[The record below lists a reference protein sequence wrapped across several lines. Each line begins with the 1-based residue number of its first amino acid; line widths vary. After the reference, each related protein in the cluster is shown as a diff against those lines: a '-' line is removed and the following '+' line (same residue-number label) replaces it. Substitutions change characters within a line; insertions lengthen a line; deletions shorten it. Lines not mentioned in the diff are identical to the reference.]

1 MVSDA
6 KVLIF
11 LLNDGA
17 FIGANFL
24 EKIKCLR
31 SF

>member
-17 FIGANFL
+17 SIGANFP
-24 EKIKCLR
+24 EKIKWLR